1 MFCSPTYRER
11 NQVMAKSKPNDRSQD
26 AKMVTRGVH
35 QHEGNMH
42 KGEKK
47 TQLKLGGGG
56 KKGK

>member
-1 MFCSPTYRER
+1 
-11 NQVMAKSKPNDRSQD
+11 MAKSKPNDRSQD
-26 AKMVTRGVH
+26 AKIVTRGVH

-47 TQLKLGGGG
+47 TQLKLGSGG